1 MIISLSAPFNQV
13 PEDKLRSHMEAV
25 LSEMSKEEL
34 QNMTTKS
41 VTARLSEP
49 SFLAITITPA

>member
-1 MIISLSAPFNQV
+1 M